1 MNEGDTMVRTIVTI
15 EESDKRWLDRYSD
28 RHNHSTAETIR
39 LAIKEFQKKMRSGD
53 YRRIL
58 KNTAGIFKDKDDSVL
73 FVRKLRE
80 EWD

>member
-1 MNEGDTMVRTIVTI
+1 MIRTIVTI
-15 EESDKRWLDRYSD
+15 EESDKRWLDRYSNQHG
-28 RHNHSTAETIR
+28 RSTAETIR
-39 LAIKEFQKKMRSGD
+39 LAIREFQKKLRSGD

-58 KNTAGIFKDKDDSVL
+58 KNTAGLLKGKGDSVS

>member
-1 MNEGDTMVRTIVTI
+1 MIRTIVTI
-15 EESDKRWLDRYSD
+15 EESDKRWLDRYSNQHG
-28 RHNHSTAETIR
+28 RSTAETIR
-39 LAIKEFQKKMRSGD
+39 LAIKEFQKKLRSGD

-58 KNTAGIFKDKDDSVL
+58 KNTAGLLKDKSDSVN